1 MNKFAIVTRADNNIK
16 DMADITLPIMR
27 DYAERCNADFI
38 VLSEDAPFL
47 TEDNKPH
54 YRILEIEKLFDKY
67 DRILNLDA
75 DMIIT
80 NKCPDI
86 FKVVPE
92 DMIGSIYEDKGSRRP
107 DRIDKLHGI
116 QRAWGDVNWR
126 EGYTNAGTFVMSK
139 MHRDIFLPHNG
150 EYWLGWGSAD
160 LHLSYN
166 IHKHNFKVYELDY
179 KWNHMSMF
187 SEQWNGSPSRFD
199 SNIIHYAGAGIYDT
213 GVSSRLEQIKADINV
228 LWGDK

>member
-1 MNKFAIVTRADNNIK
+1 MNKFAIVTRADDNIK

-47 TEDNKPH
+47 TEDHKPH
-54 YRILEIEKLFDKY
+54 YRIL
-67 DRILNLDA
+67 
-75 DMIIT
+75 
-80 NKCPDI
+80 
-86 FKVVPE
+86 KVVPE

-107 DRIDKLHGI
+107 DRLVKLQGI
-116 QRAWGDVNWR
+116 QQAWGDVNWK

-166 IHKHNFKVYELDY
+166 IHKYNFKVHELDY

-187 SEQWNGSPSRFD
+187 SEQWNGSPSRFS
-199 SNIIHYAGAGIYDT
+199 SNIIHYAGAGIYDA
-213 GVSSRLEQIKADINV
+213 GVSSRLEQIKRDV
-228 LWGDK
+228 KVVWG